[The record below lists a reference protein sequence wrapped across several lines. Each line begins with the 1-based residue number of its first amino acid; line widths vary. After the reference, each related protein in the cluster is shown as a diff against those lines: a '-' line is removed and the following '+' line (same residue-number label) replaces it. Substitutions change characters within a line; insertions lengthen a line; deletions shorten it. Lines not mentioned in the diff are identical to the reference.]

1 MAKRWL
7 AALPVFNEVGAVGGV
22 LDEVR
27 RYADHILTVD
37 DGSTDAS
44 WNVVTRLAAD
54 DSRVSGIRFRRNF
67 GKAAALTAGMRAARG
82 SVLRDSCSRRI
93 GV

>member
-27 RYADHILTVD
+27 RYANHILTVD
-37 DGSTDAS
+37 DGSTDATPERLQEIVARDRR
-44 WNVVTRLAAD
+44 VV
-54 DSRVSGIRFRRNF
+54 VVQFRRNY
-67 GKAAALTAGMRAARG
+67 GQTAAMQAGLEQARG
-82 SVLRDSCSRRI
+82 EY
-93 GV
+93 